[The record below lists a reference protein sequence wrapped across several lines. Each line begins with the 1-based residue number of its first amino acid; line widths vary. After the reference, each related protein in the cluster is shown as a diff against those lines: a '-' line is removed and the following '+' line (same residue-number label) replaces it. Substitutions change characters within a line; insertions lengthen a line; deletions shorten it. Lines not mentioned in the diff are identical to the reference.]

1 MSDNEEDAGNVGGI
15 MSAIDSEQL
24 IKEVEKRP
32 ALYNIQLKE
41 YSDRNIREKMWGE
54 VCSLVVPNW
63 TELST
68 KDKKIN
74 DELKLTYL
82 LLYFYACNFLLSVV
96 FLA

>member
-41 YSDRNIREKMWGE
+41 YSDIIREKMWGE

-63 TELST
+63 TEL
-68 KDKKIN
+68 
-74 DELKLTYL
+74 
-82 LLYFYACNFLLSVV
+82 A
-96 FLA
+96 